1 MQHGKSTP
9 HPDAATGDLTEWG
22 GTEWGGIT
30 AGRVTAWAEAL
41 GTSADAIVEAARAVP
56 PLMDTGIG
64 KSRESH
70 KRPTDPELR
79 CIAWRRADVE
89 RIQALFNLTVQLN
102 WSTELLNLE
111 NRADAPAASS
121 DWSPTG

>member
-22 GTEWGGIT
+22 GIT
-30 AGRVTAWAEAL
+30 AGRVTAWANAL
-41 GTSADAIVEAARAVP
+41 GTNADAVARAACAVP
-56 PLMDTGIG
+56 PLMDTEKG

-70 KRPTDPELR
+70 ERPTDPELR

-89 RIQALFNLTVQLN
+89 RV
-102 WSTELLNLE
+102 
-111 NRADAPAASS
+111 RAVVES
-121 DWSPTG
+121 